1 MIFRLNL
8 TAENEINRALKSLNL
23 LDKIEAKNFIL
34 KYNKILQLRPIKF
47 GIISN
52 LPRAF

>member
-23 LDKIEAKNFIL
+23 LDKIEAKKFIF
-34 KYNKILQLRPIKF
+34 KYNKILQVHYIKF

-52 LPRAF
+52 FPRAF